1 MTLVKT
7 MRRQLLVT
15 VSILKLEATPATPD
29 SESLAKDWIK
39 GSSVP
44 QR

>member
-15 VSILKLEATPATPD
+15 VSILKLEATPD